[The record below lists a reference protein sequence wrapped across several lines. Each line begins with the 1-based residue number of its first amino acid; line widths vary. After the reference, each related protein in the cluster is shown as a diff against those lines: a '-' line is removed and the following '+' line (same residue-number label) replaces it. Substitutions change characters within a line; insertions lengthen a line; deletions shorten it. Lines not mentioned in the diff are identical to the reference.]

1 MEEKLISKNE
11 LRKKVRK
18 EIEAYTHFEIE
29 SMSRKLSSNLFSFLQ
44 KFQVIQKK
52 LLVGAYAPMAGE
64 PLWNI
69 EFDSGNQIIF
79 AFPFKEKEGEMLFA
93 KAMLEDLVA
102 SSEFGSEIFVPKNKT
117 EKVVPEILLMPGLAF
132 TKSGERLGR
141 GKGYFDRYLE
151 NYIGLKV
158 GLCFEFQIKAFVPT
172 DKNDKKCDWLI
183 TDKNIY
189 KTNPETQGEI

>member
-1 MEEKLISKNE
+1 MEEKLISKSE
-11 LRKKVRK
+11 LRKKVRE
-18 EIEAYTHFEIE
+18 EIENYTHLEIE
-29 SMSRKLSSNLFSFLQ
+29 TMSRELSSNLFSFLQ

-52 LLVGAYAPMAGE
+52 LLVGAFAPMAGE
-64 PLWNI
+64 PLWNLG
-69 EFDSGNQIIF
+69 FNTGSQIVF
-79 AFPFKEKEGEMLFA
+79 AFPFKDQNEGMVFA
-93 KAMLEDLVA
+93 KAGLEDLVA
-102 SSEFGSEIFVPKNKT
+102 SSEFGSEILVPKNKT

-158 GLCFEFQIKAFVPT
+158 GLCFEFQVKAFVPT
-172 DKNDKKCDWLI
+172 DEHDKKCDWLI